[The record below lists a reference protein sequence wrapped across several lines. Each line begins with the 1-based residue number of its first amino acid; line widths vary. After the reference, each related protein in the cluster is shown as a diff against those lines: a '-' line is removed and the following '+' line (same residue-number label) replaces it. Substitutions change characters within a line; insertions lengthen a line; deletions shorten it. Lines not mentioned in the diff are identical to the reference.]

1 MRSFVIKRLLQM
13 IPVLFLVTL
22 ISFALIYLSPGD
34 PVSAMLFANG
44 GTVDPEVAAQ
54 MRAELGLDQPVPL
67 QYLSWLGGVCTG
79 NLGTS
84 LSSGR
89 PVLDEILVRLPATAF
104 LAFVSLALAL
114 AIALPLGVLAATRR
128 NGIADYVVRML
139 SFVAGALPGFLVALL
154 LVFVFA
160 IQLKWFP
167 SMGKLQGVA
176 WVLPVLTL
184 ALCEAA
190 VYVRQIRTLVLQEL
204 EQDYVVALRLRGV
217 SERDIMLKSV
227 LKAVAP
233 TILIL
238 VGMTLGQ
245 LLGGTAIIETV
256 FNWPGVGQYAV
267 QEVFARDYPVIQ
279 GYVLMMAVFFLVIN
293 LVVDLLQA
301 RIDPRVH
308 AQLTSGARSRS

>member
-54 MRAELGLDQPVPL
+54 MRAELGLDQPIPL

-139 SFVAGALPGFLVALL
+139 SFVAGALPGFLVA
-154 LVFVFA
+154 

-204 EQDYVVALRLRGV
+204 ERDYVVALRLRGV
-217 SERDIMLKSV
+217 AKRDILLKSV

-256 FNWPGVGQYAV
+256 FNWPGAGQYAV
-267 QEVFARDYPVIQ
+267 QEIFARDYPVIQ
-279 GYVLMMAVFFLVIN
+279 GYVLMMSVFFLVIN
-293 LVVDLLQA
+293 LIVDLLQA

-308 AQLTSGARSRS
+308 AQLVSGARGRS